1 MYDLN
6 QNKLTF
12 QTIWTN
18 SISNLSKTY
27 SIKKAAG
34 INNVSARFVK
44 GVADV
49 LAIPIIQICNLSIKL
64 SHFLK
69 DCEYAKLIKPLFKMF
84 RPIKLLPVVSQ
95 IITTHKK
102 WKTSF
107 CVPCME
113 KVIHNQTIDYPTE
126 NNNLCRYQCSFR
138 KNHSAYTSPTYW
150 QIWVLVY

>member
-69 DCEYAKLIKPLFKMF
+69 DCE
-84 RPIKLLPVVSQ
+84 
-95 IITTHKK
+95 
-102 WKTSF
+102 
-107 CVPCME
+107 
-113 KVIHNQTIDYPTE
+113 
-126 NNNLCRYQCSFR
+126 
-138 KNHSAYTSPTYW
+138 
-150 QIWVLVY
+150 